1 MQERLLG
8 RGTFAILRDLEDS
21 QFWPRERLEALR
33 SSRLVE
39 LACCAYVHTPYWRE
53 VMDRHG
59 IRPEE
64 VCSLEDLRRFP
75 LLDKATVRAR
85 REEMSWRDLR
95 RVQLVRTSGST
106 NEALQFYTSSIRE
119 AHINAARIRGHRWIG
134 IDKGDKEVYFWGAP
148 VELHAQDRL
157 KRLRD
162 WLINDKLTSALI
174 ISPRTVPEYV
184 RRWADWRVTCLFG
197 FPSCMVLLAQMAKR
211 LDVDISILKARGL
224 KVICATAEV
233 LGANRQVL
241 AAAFGVPVCD
251 SFGLREAG
259 LVGHECSY
267 GTMHATEEQLILET
281 IDPATLQP
289 TDGEGELVVTNLVGL
304 AMPLIRYRTGDAVTL
319 SKSPCPCGRTL
330 GGLTISGGRMLDFV
344 VTSQGRWVGGV
355 AFIYTLRAIKGVVKF
370 QVRQE
375 RIGGVRILLAV
386 DKEFASDGM
395 EQVKSVI
402 AKRLGC
408 NDEIVVELVDDIL
421 PAPSGK
427 YRPVV
432 STVAEQLR
440 QGDAFPPRL

>member
-1 MQERLLG
+1 M
-8 RGTFAILRDLEDS
+8 
-21 QFWPRERLEALR
+21 
-33 SSRLVE
+33 
-39 LACCAYVHTPYWRE
+39 
-53 VMDRHG
+53 
-59 IRPEE
+59 
-64 VCSLEDLRRFP
+64 
-75 LLDKATVRAR
+75 
-85 REEMSWRDLR
+85 
-95 RVQLVRTSGST
+95 
-106 NEALQFYTSSIRE
+106 
-119 AHINAARIRGHRWIG
+119 
-134 IDKGDKEVYFWGAP
+134 
-148 VELHAQDRL
+148 
-157 KRLRD
+157 
-162 WLINDKLTSALI
+162 
-174 ISPRTVPEYV
+174 
-184 RRWADWRVTCLFG
+184 
-197 FPSCMVLLAQMAKR
+197 
-211 LDVDISILKARGL
+211 
-224 KVICATAEV
+224 ICATAEV

-259 LVGHECSY
+259 LVGHECSH